1 VSTREL
7 LVIDDDD
14 DIRTIVAMSL
24 EMVGGYRVRS
34 AASGAEGV
42 AAAVAERP
50 DAILLD
56 VMMPDMDGPATFRKL
71 QESEATSDIPVVL
84 LAARL
89 PVGADDPYGDLG
101 VVGVIAKPFDVMTLP
116 DQIATTLGWKQ

>member
-1 VSTREL
+1 MITREL
-7 LVIDDDD
+7 LVIDDD

-84 LAARL
+84 LTARL
-89 PVGADDPYGDLG
+89 PVGADNLYGDLG